1 MKVAIL
7 AGGLGTR
14 LAEETETKPKPMVEI
29 GGRPIL
35 WHIMMHYSHYG
46 FDDFA
51 IALGYKSE
59 VIKKYMVDYCSLNSN
74 LTVNLKDG
82 LVTKHT
88 DYCPD
93 WTVDLIDTGIHT
105 NTGGRIKRLA
115 PYMGNETFMLTWGD
129 GVSDVNLH
137 DLLAFHRSHG
147 KLATLTAVR
156 PTARFGHLELESD
169 QITEFSEKP
178 QLGEG
183 WINGAF
189 FVLEPGVFDYIEGDD
204 TQWEKAPLERLAQ
217 DGQLM
222 AYRHTSFWQCMD
234 TMRDKR
240 LLESLWQSGDA
251 PWKIWEKQ
259 QNANL
264 INGSQGLHRN
274 GNGAYATSPRTRGSR
289 AR

>member
-14 LAEETETKPKPMVEI
+14 ISEETETKPKPMVEI

-35 WHIMMHYSHYG
+35 WHIMMYYSHYG
-46 FDDFA
+46 FNNFA
-51 IALGYKSE
+51 IALGYKGE

-74 LTVNLKDG
+74 LTVNLKTG
-82 LVTKHT
+82 IVERHGG
-88 DYCPD
+88 YNHD
-93 WTVDLIDTGIHT
+93 WTVDLADTGITT

-115 PYMGNETFMLTWGD
+115 PYMGNQTFMLTWGD

-156 PTARFGHLELESD
+156 PPARFGHLELD
-169 QITEFSEKP
+169 GDRITEFSEKP
-178 QLGEG
+178 QTQEG

-189 FVLEPGVFDYIEGDD
+189 FVLEPEIFNYIDGDD
-204 TQWEKAPLERLAQ
+204 TQWEKEPLERLAQ

-222 AYRHTSFWQCMD
+222 AYQHTSFWQCMD
-234 TMRDKR
+234 TLRDKR
-240 LLESLWQSGDA
+240 LLESLWQSGNA
-251 PWKIWEKQ
+251 PWKIWEEE
-259 QNANL
+259 NAG
-264 INGSQGLHRN
+264 ISNGSLGLHRN
-274 GNGAYATSPRTRGSR
+274 SDGAYAHRQST
-289 AR
+289 